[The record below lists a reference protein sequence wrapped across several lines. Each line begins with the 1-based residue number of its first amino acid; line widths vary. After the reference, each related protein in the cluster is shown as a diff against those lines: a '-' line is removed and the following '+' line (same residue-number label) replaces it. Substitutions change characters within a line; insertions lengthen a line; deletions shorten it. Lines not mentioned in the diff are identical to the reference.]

1 MKDCNKRC
9 IANVGWK
16 CAVRECRGEIA
27 AFDIGKPLSPEQAA
41 EDYEIISDTV
51 SKYLKEKA
59 YES

>member
-9 IANVGWK
+9 IANVCGK
-16 CAVRECRGEIA
+16 CAVKECRGEIA
-27 AFDIGKPLSPEQAA
+27 AFDIGNPPSPEQAA

-59 YES
+59 HES